1 MAAHAVLSAS
11 ASHRWLACPPSA
23 QLERQF
29 PNETSTYAE
38 EGTFA
43 HALAELRLSRYIAN
57 LIKPKAYKKMLAE
70 MQKDPLY
77 SAGLAEY
84 VEQYVS
90 QVGER
95 FGEAKKTCKDTLVL
109 LEQKL
114 DFSRWVPDGF
124 GTGDVIII
132 GDDTLEVID
141 LKYGKGVLVS
151 AEGNPQTRLYGL
163 GAISSFEMLYDFSKV
178 KMTIIQPRLDNTST
192 EEMTVDELLAW
203 ADEYLVPRAELAAA
217 GEGEHTP
224 GEHCRFCRAK
234 AVCRAR
240 AEENLKLAKYD
251 FKKPALLDDGE
262 IGEIL
267 AKAEELQ
274 KWAKDVQDHAF
285 DQALN
290 HGKKWP
296 GWKLVEGRS
305 NRKYSDEDAV
315 AKVLKT
321 AGYSDEDIYKPKELV
336 GITAMEKVTGKD
348 IFNQLLSKLIIKP
361 TGKPTLVPE
370 SDKRPEINTAASAAE
385 DFSDMLD

>member
-1 MAAHAVLSAS
+1 MTAHAVLSAS

-29 PNETSTYAE
+29 PSETSSYAE

-43 HALAELRLSRYIAN
+43 HALAELKLSRAMN
-57 LIKPKAYKKMLAE
+57 FIKPSEFKKRLAE
-70 MQKDPLY
+70 MKKDPNY
-77 SAGLAEY
+77 SAGLEEY
-84 VEQYVS
+84 VDQYVS

-95 FGEAKKTCKDTLVL
+95 FMESKKSCKDTLVL
-109 LEQKL
+109 LEQRL
-114 DFSRWVPDGF
+114 DFSGWVPDGF
-124 GTGDVIII
+124 GTGDVVII
-132 GDDTLEVID
+132 GDDVIEIID
-141 LKYGKGVLVS
+141 LKYGKGVPVS
-151 AEGNPQTRLYGL
+151 ADGNPQTRLYGL
-163 GAISSFEMLYDFSKV
+163 GAIANFEMLYGFSRV
-178 KMTIIQPRLDNTST
+178 RMTIIQPRLDSIST
-192 EEMTVDELLAW
+192 EEMTVEDLLTW
-203 ADEYLVPRAELAAA
+203 ADEYLVPRAEQAAA

-240 AEENLKLAKYD
+240 AEENLKLAQYD

-262 IGEIL
+262 ITDIL
-267 AKAEELQ
+267 AKVEELQ
-274 KWAKDVQDHAF
+274 KWAEDVQKYAF

-305 NRKYSDEDAV
+305 NRKYSDEEAV
-315 AKVLKT
+315 AKILKQ
-321 AGYSDEDIYKPKELV
+321 AGYSDEDIYKPKELL
-336 GITAMEKVTGKD
+336 GITAMEKVTGRD

-361 TGKPTLVPE
+361 AGKPTLVPE
-370 SDKRPEINTAASAAE
+370 SDKRPEINTTASAAE

>member
-11 ASHRWLACPPSA
+11 AAYRWLACPPSA
-23 QLERQF
+23 QLEQQF
-29 PNETSTYAE
+29 PNETSSYAE

-43 HALAELRLSRYIAN
+43 HALAELKLSRAMN
-57 LIKPKAYKKMLAE
+57 FIKPSTFKKRLA
-70 MQKDPLY
+70 QAKKSPLF
-77 SAGLAEY
+77 SNGLEEY
-84 VEQYVS
+84 IDQYVA

-95 FGEAKKTCKDTLVL
+95 FMESKKTCKDTLVL

-114 DFSRWVPDGF
+114 DFSGWVPDGY
-124 GTGDVIII
+124 GTGDVVII
-132 GDDTLEVID
+132 GDDVIEVID
-141 LKYGKGVLVS
+141 LKYGKGVPVS

-163 GAISSFEMLYDFSKV
+163 GAIASFEMLYGFSRV
-178 KMTIIQPRLDNTST
+178 KMTIIQPRLDSIST
-192 EEMTVDELLAW
+192 EEMTVKDLLTW
-203 ADEYLVPRAELAAA
+203 ADEYLVPRAELATA

-224 GEHCRFCRAK
+224 GDHCRFCRAK

-240 AEENLKLAKYD
+240 AEENLKLAQYD

-262 IGEIL
+262 ITDIL
-267 AKAEELQ
+267 AKVEELQ
-274 KWAKDVQDHAF
+274 KWAEDVQNYAF

-305 NRKYSDEDAV
+305 NRKYSDEEAV
-315 AKVLKT
+315 AEVLKQ
-321 AGYSDEDIYKPKELV
+321 AGYSDEDIYKPKELL

-348 IFNQLLSKLIIKP
+348 IFNQLLSKFIIKP
-361 TGKPTLVPE
+361 AGKPTLVPE

>member
-1 MAAHAVLSAS
+1 MTAHAVLSAS

-29 PNETSTYAE
+29 PSETSSYAE

-43 HALAELRLSRYIAN
+43 HALAELKLSRAMN
-57 LIKPKAYKKMLAE
+57 LIKPSTFKKRLAE
-70 MQKDPLY
+70 MKKDPNY
-77 SAGLAEY
+77 SAGLEEY
-84 VEQYVS
+84 VDQYVS

-95 FGEAKKTCKDTLVL
+95 FMESKKSCKDTLVL
-109 LEQKL
+109 LEQRL
-114 DFSRWVPDGF
+114 DFSGWVPDGF
-124 GTGDVIII
+124 GTGDVVII
-132 GDDTLEVID
+132 GDDVIEIID
-141 LKYGKGVLVS
+141 LKYGKGVPVS
-151 AEGNPQTRLYGL
+151 ADGNPQTRLYGL

-203 ADEYLVPRAELAAA
+203 ADEYLVPRAEQAAA

-240 AEENLKLAKYD
+240 AEENLKLAQYD

-262 IGEIL
+262 ITDIL
-267 AKAEELQ
+267 AKVEELQ
-274 KWAKDVQDHAF
+274 KWAEDVQKYAF

-305 NRKYSDEDAV
+305 NRKYSDEEAV
-315 AKVLKT
+315 AKILKQ
-321 AGYSDEDIYKPKELV
+321 AGYSDEDIYKPKELL

-361 TGKPTLVPE
+361 AGKPTLVPE